1 MTLPGYHINPS
12 GARGVLSRVRAERDE
27 LDGLRNS
34 METHMESLIEAARM
48 RAVTTA
54 LTSVWNDL
62 LALHAEAAETRIDNG
77 VTGMEGAIQAFEDGD
92 ITMMEVAHSTMHQTP
107 ELEIDDA
114 MVVAG

>member
-1 MTLPGYHINPS
+1 MTLPGYHIDPS
-12 GARGVLSRVRAERDE
+12 GARGVLSRVRAERAE
-27 LDGLRNS
+27 LDGLRDT

-48 RAVTTA
+48 RAVTSA

-77 VTGMEGAIQAFEDGD
+77 VTGMEGAIQAYEDGD
-92 ITMMEVAHSTMHQTP
+92 ITMMEAAHGTMHQSP

-114 MVVAG
+114 MAVEG